1 MSATF
6 GEITP
11 HLDDFR
17 HLAQGRRV
25 IPVTRRVLA
34 DGHTAVGLFRALC
47 AERAGT
53 FLLESAEQGI
63 WSRYSFI
70 GVRSAAM
77 LTERHGAGVWL
88 GRVPRHLPS
97 QGSPVDLLRD
107 TVEALH
113 TLPLDG
119 MPPLTGGMVGYLAYD
134 AVRHW
139 ERVPDDNRDP
149 LDLPEMAFLLASDLA
164 VLDHSDGSL
173 LLIANAINY
182 DDSDAGVDEAWRDA
196 VRRLDRMQADLRAA
210 TAPRVDMF
218 DRLVPDD
225 VTAWTDEAD
234 YLAGVDAVKE
244 YVRAGDAFQVV
255 LAQRF
260 SVPCTASGLDVYR
273 ILRATNPSPYM
284 YYLRVPT
291 DDGAPAD
298 DVHGV
303 LSERTAFEIVGSSP
317 EALVTVSS
325 GECVVHPIAGTRPR
339 GATPEAD
346 TVLAEDLLADEKE
359 RAEHLM
365 LVDLARNDLGRVCG
379 AGTVNVVEFMAVER
393 YSHVMHLVSTV
404 TGHLA
409 EGRSAYD
416 AIAATFPAGTLSGA
430 PKPRAMAIID
440 ELESS
445 RRGLYGGCVGYLDF
459 AGNADTAIAI
469 RTAVIKDGVAH
480 VQAGAGIVADSV
492 PASEAAECRN
502 KAAAVLRAVAAAQTM
517 QRVP

>member
-11 HLDDFR
+11 HLDAFR
-17 HLAQGRRV
+17 DLAQGRRV

-77 LTERHGAGVWL
+77 LTERHGAGVWR

-97 QGSPVDLLRD
+97 EGSPVDLLRD
-107 TVEALH
+107 TVKALH

-149 LDLPEMAFLLASDLA
+149 LGLPEMAFLLASDLA

-196 VRRLDRMQADLRAA
+196 VRRLDRMQADLRSA

-298 DVHGV
+298 DVSGV

-365 LVDLARNDLGRVCG
+365 LVDLARNDIGRVCRYG
-379 AGTVNVVEFMAVER
+379 SIRVPEFMVIER
-393 YSHVMHLVSTV
+393 YSHVMHIVSQV
-404 TGHLA
+404 
-409 EGRSAYD
+409 EGDIDPNRTAFD
-416 AIAATFPAGTLSGA
+416 LLRATFPAGTVSGA
-430 PKPRAMAIID
+430 PKVRAMQIIAQK
-440 ELESS
+440 EPVQ
-445 RRGLYGGCVGYLDF
+445 RGAYAGALGYFGYD
-459 AGNADTAIAI
+459 GNMDTCITL
-469 RTAVIKDGVAH
+469 RTALLRQGMIH
-480 VQAGAGIVADSV
+480 IQAGAGIVADSL
-492 PASEAAECRN
+492 PAAEFQETVN
-502 KAAAVLRAVAAAQTM
+502 KASALFKAVAMAEQF
-517 QRVP
+517 